1 MAEAEAK
8 AVASEPAAAVAGES
22 IRFHRSL
29 YSREAIDE
37 AVRAF
42 ADLATIRL
50 TENAED
56 FQVHI
61 EQPRAN
67 VAAVLA
73 DELANFALAETVART
88 RTVTR

>member
-1 MAEAEAK
+1 VAEASA
-8 AVASEPAAAVAGES
+8 PPAGELV
-22 IRFHRSL
+22 RFHRSI
-29 YSREAIDE
+29 YAREAVEE
-37 AVRAF
+37 AVKAF

-50 TENAED
+50 IDNPDD
-56 FQVHI
+56 FLVSI